1 MDTGAMD
8 LDTGA
13 NQPPLQTN
21 ADGFQDSIEGLSYN
35 LSNVEQ
41 PEATTQP
48 AREMYRQ
55 LPVRV
60 HVRKPGRDSWMY
72 VGRATVSHEVIGQTS
87 RVVVRSATDKV
98 LVTFGEQHS
107 DLQAERRGNFVVVA
121 CVEPDGV
128 LSWSLNAV
136 NIADT
141 LRLLASIELA
151 CYRSKQL
158 FSDPM
163 RYTNVRRK
171 IERVIRDDRR
181 KRHKRKREEETM
193 ISAFAQQ
200 KIT

>member
-1 MDTGAMD
+1 MDIDDTAGQPQRQTEVEPLNNR
-8 LDTGA
+8 LDDETYTNGTSDQDA
-13 NQPPLQTN
+13 SSSQP
-21 ADGFQDSIEGLSYN
+21 
-35 LSNVEQ
+35 V
-41 PEATTQP
+41 
-48 AREMYRQ
+48 REMYRQ

-60 HVRKPGRDSWMY
+60 HVRKPGRDSWVY

-87 RVVVRSATDKV
+87 RVVVRTGGDKV
-98 LVTFGEQHS
+98 LVTFGEQC

-151 CYRSKQL
+151 CYKSKQI

-163 RYTNVRRK
+163 RYTSVRRK

-181 KRHKRKREEETM
+181 KRHKRKRDEETM

-200 KIT
+200 KLS

>member
-1 MDTGAMD
+1 MTTETGAMD
-8 LDTGA
+8 VDAAILVA
-13 NQPPLQTN
+13 PPEPNRET
-21 ADGFQDSIEGLSYN
+21 AT
-35 LSNVEQ
+35 SNSLNNNPQ
-41 PEATTQP
+41 ATTSTESQV
-48 AREMYRQ
+48 REMYRQ

-60 HVRKPGRDSWMY
+60 HVRRPGKDSWMY
-72 VGRATVSHEVIGQTS
+72 IGRATVSHEVMGQTS
-87 RVVVRSATDKV
+87 RVVVRTGAEKV
-98 LVTFGEQHS
+98 LVTFGEHC

-121 CVEPDGV
+121 CVETDGV

-163 RYTNVRRK
+163 RYTSSRRK

-181 KRHKRKREEETM
+181 KRHKRKRDEETM

-200 KIT
+200 RLGG